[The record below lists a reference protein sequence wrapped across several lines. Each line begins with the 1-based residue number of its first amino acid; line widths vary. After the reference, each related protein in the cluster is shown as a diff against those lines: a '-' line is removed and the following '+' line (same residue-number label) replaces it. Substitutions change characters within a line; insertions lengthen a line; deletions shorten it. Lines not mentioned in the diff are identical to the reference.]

1 MYLHYFEL
9 RILMGKN
16 GKLKVVMKVLLARWQ
31 PFEIIFGEWYW
42 MGIVFPPLSK
52 VDAFY
57 EGENDKDCVV

>member
-1 MYLHYFEL
+1 
-9 RILMGKN
+9 MGKN